1 MATKSL
7 TRKLLRDLKSL
18 RGQVI
23 TIALVVACGISS
35 YVTLQSAY
43 DSLLYSRDRY
53 YQDYRFADLF
63 ASMKAAPSSVAQ
75 RLQNLPGITRA
86 DSRIVET
93 ALVPVDGMTRPA
105 SGVVV
110 GMDPGE
116 QGVRLNDVHV
126 VSGRTLDASRST
138 DVLLLDAF
146 ARSHGIVPGDTIEVV
161 LNESLRK
168 LTVAGLAIS
177 PEFVMPISPGQMSY
191 DPKTALVL
199 WMNQSALEAIFQM
212 SGAVNNIAF
221 ELEPYADVDE
231 VVLQVERELERYG
244 NSGVVLR
251 AKQMSNYVLEGELN
265 QLRTMA
271 GFVPYLFLF
280 VAALLVNVVLSRLV
294 QLQRGQIATLK
305 AVGYTD
311 SAIVAHYLQL
321 VSLIVCL
328 GAVAGVGLG
337 AYLGKQMTGM
347 YTGLFFQFP
356 DPSYRLR
363 PASVVLSVA
372 MSLGSALIGGWLSV
386 NHVAR
391 LPPAEAMRPP
401 NPVRYRRSWIER
413 LGLLN
418 VLGPGARMIYREL
431 ARRPVRVLL
440 SVVGISMCT
449 ALVVVARTT
458 WDGVAYLLNVQF
470 HESMREDLTVTL
482 SGAMPERVVREMKHM
497 DGVFV
502 AEGMRTVPTRICA
515 QHRCR
520 DAAITGYQTGL
531 TLRRLLDSQAKP
543 QTIPEYGVMLTEK
556 LGELLGVGLGD
567 NVDVQFRDGQWN
579 EAQVRV
585 TALISEPFGLQG
597 HMSAPNLARLLH
609 SEVDV
614 NTVLLSIDSAKL
626 AQVEARLQD
635 MPAVVSVGSPR
646 DFRRQF
652 NEQSA
657 SMILVFTSIITTFAA
672 VIAVGVIYNN
682 ARVALSQRA
691 RDLAS
696 LRILGF
702 TQREI
707 ATILF
712 GEQALTVILAL
723 PFGILLGR
731 WLSQLMM
738 GTADPENYRFPALI
752 SNFTVLFAVAVTVA
766 AALFSGWVL
775 RRKVVRLDLIAVL
788 KTRE

>member
-1 MATKSL
+1 MTSSL
-7 TRKLLRDLKSL
+7 TRKLLRDLMAL

-43 DSLLYSRDRY
+43 DSLLYSRDKY

-63 ASMKAAPSSVAQ
+63 ASLKAAPSLVAD
-75 RLQNLPGITRA
+75 RLENVPGITRA

-93 ALVPVDGMTRPA
+93 ALVPIEGMTRPA

-110 GMDPGE
+110 GIDPAE
-116 QGVRLNDVHV
+116 QDVRLNDVHV
-126 VSGRTLDASRST
+126 VSGRTLVASRPT
-138 DVLLLDAF
+138 DVLLLAAF
-146 ARSHGIVPGDTIEVV
+146 ARAHGIVPGDTIEVV
-161 LNESLRK
+161 LNESQRTF
-168 LTVAGLAIS
+168 TVAGLAIS
-177 PEFVMPISPGQMSY
+177 PEYVMPISPGQMSY

-199 WMNQSALEAIFQM
+199 WMNQRALEAIFQM
-212 SGAVNNIAF
+212 SGAVNDVAF

-231 VVLQVERELERYG
+231 VVLQIERALEKYG
-244 NSGVVLR
+244 NTGVVLR

-305 AVGYTD
+305 AVGY
-311 SAIVAHYLQL
+311 SGAAIAGHYLQL
-321 VSLIVCL
+321 VSLIVGL
-328 GAVAGVGLG
+328 GAVGGVGLG

-347 YTGLFFQFP
+347 YTGIFFQFP

-363 PASVVLSVA
+363 PTSVLLAVT

-401 NPVRYRRSWIER
+401 SPVRYRRSWIER

-418 VLGPGARMIYREL
+418 ALGPGARMIYREL

-440 SVVGISMCT
+440 SVLGISMCT

-482 SGAMPERVVREMKHM
+482 SRAMPERVVRELKHLN
-497 DGVFV
+497 GVFL
-502 AEGMRTVPTRICA
+502 AEGLRTVPTRICA

-520 DAAITGYQTGL
+520 DAGITGYPEGL
-531 TLRRLLDSQAKP
+531 TLRRLLDARATA
-543 QTIPEYGVMLTEK
+543 QTIPEDGVMLTDK
-556 LGELLGVGLGD
+556 LGEVLGVGVGD
-567 NVDVQFRDGQWN
+567 TVQVQFRDGQWN
-579 EAQVRV
+579 KAQVRV
-585 TALISEPFGLQG
+585 TALLSEPFGLQG
-597 HMSAPNLARLLH
+597 HMGARSLARLLH
-609 SEVDV
+609 SEQDV

-626 AQVEARLQD
+626 ATVESRLRD
-635 MPAVVSVGSPR
+635 MPGVVSVGSPR

-657 SMILVFTSIITTFAA
+657 SMILVFTSIITAFAA

-682 ARVALSQRA
+682 ARVALSQRE

-702 TQREI
+702 TKREI

-723 PFGILLGR
+723 PCGILLGR

-738 GTADPENYRFPALI
+738 GTADAENYRFPALI
-752 SNFTVLFAVAVTVA
+752 SDFTVVFAVAVTVG

-775 RRKVVRLDLIAVL
+775 RRKVSKLDLIAVL